1 MNAGNAAITGAA
13 LEQGQQTATAGD
25 PESPAVDVQV
35 IRLDHRWLELRFDGP
50 LQFRAREWARDI
62 APALAVAGFDPS
74 RVRTSNKGHHSAD
87 GSVSMFAWVLQ

>member
-1 MNAGNAAITGAA
+1 MNAGNAA
-13 LEQGQQTATAGD
+13 LEQQGQQTASD

-35 IRLDHRWLELRFDGP
+35 VRLDHRWLELRFDGP

-62 APALAVAGFDPS
+62 APALVVAGLDPS

>member
-1 MNAGNAAITGAA
+1 MNAGTAAIEMPGAVDD
-13 LEQGQQTATAGD
+13 EVPG
-25 PESPAVDVQV
+25 AVDVQI
-35 IRLDHRWLELRFDGP
+35 IRLDHRWLELKFDGP
-50 LQFRAREWARDI
+50 LQFRARDWTRDI